1 MKVPIVKGEPQLP
14 TNSLHVLEGIH
25 SRTEHKEHWG
35 AWARLLIGDFKGD
48 GPLLNIFGAK
58 LLFNIQ
64 TAKIQMWV
72 YSFTGCH
79 MFTLKKNADG
89 ICKNIHLV
97 TIIY

>member
-25 SRTEHKEHWG
+25 SRTEHKEYWG

-64 TAKIQMWV
+64 TARIQCGYQYMV
-72 YSFTGCH
+72 LHVVMY
-79 MFTLKKNADG
+79 TLKNVDG
-89 ICKNIHLV
+89 V
-97 TIIY
+97 